1 MQFFT
6 NLLLRKAS
14 ENFACSIPSVLC
26 LSSSSPA
33 YCNIMIA
40 SSWFWSF
47 LKEYLIIFSLLT
59 FCQTWNWITTWKSA
73 SVFPSEDSLRSNQV
87 KLFSKS
93 SHFVALA
100 RTCFEAPSLRN
111 QQTPCPKKKGF
122 TLKRVTYKRYEC
134 KPLVLNQVR
143 NYRQLLCHVMWPNV
157 LHLCSC
163 LFVHFL
169 VLGLWAWRFSRG
181 RVSGFILFA
190 TYVKHWETVVL
201 WWGDVVF
208 INVSSLWDRDLCW
221 GRTLF
226 LFVRFIHY
234 LT

>member
-1 MQFFT
+1 M
-6 NLLLRKAS
+6 
-14 ENFACSIPSVLC
+14 
-26 LSSSSPA
+26 
-33 YCNIMIA
+33 
-40 SSWFWSF
+40 
-47 LKEYLIIFSLLT
+47 
-59 FCQTWNWITTWKSA
+59 
-73 SVFPSEDSLRSNQV
+73 FPSEDSLRSNQV

-93 SHFVALA
+93 SHSVALA

-111 QQTPCPKKKGF
+111 QQTLCPKNKGF
-122 TLKRVTYKRYEC
+122 TVKRVTYKRYEC
-134 KPLVLNQVR
+134 EPLVLNQVR
-143 NYRQLLCHVMWPNV
+143 NYRQLLCHVMCPNV

-190 TYVKHWETVVL
+190 TYVKHWKTVVL

-208 INVSSLWDRDLCW
+208 INVSSLWDWDLCW

-226 LFVRFIHY
+226 LFVWFIHY